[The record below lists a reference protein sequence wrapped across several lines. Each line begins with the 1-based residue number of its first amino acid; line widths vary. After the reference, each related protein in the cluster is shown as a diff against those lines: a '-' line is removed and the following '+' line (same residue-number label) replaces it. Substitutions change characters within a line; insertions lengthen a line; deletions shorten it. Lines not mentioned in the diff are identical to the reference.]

1 MTEGQFV
8 SEEAKVKQLKPAP
21 EEAEQGIMRHESMS
35 QRSVRRFFR
44 HRLAVFGAIAMV
56 VLVLMAIFAPIIAG
70 QDPYHQD
77 YSAIEQPPSREHIL
91 GTDYAGRDV
100 WARIVYATR
109 VSLSVGLVAV
119 AIYTIIGTVL
129 GAIAGFYSGN
139 VDSAIMRFTDIVMC
153 FPLLIIII
161 TVVAM
166 IGPSLLNIMIVI
178 GLIAWPSIARLVR
191 GQFLSLREQE
201 FTTAALCLGVPS
213 GRIIRSHLLPNCVGP
228 ITVAATFG
236 IAGAIL
242 TEASLSFLG
251 LGVPPPEPSWG
262 GMLTEAQELSI
273 LDSKPWLWI
282 PPGLMIFLTVLSV
295 NFVGDGLRDALDPQS
310 RQG

>member
-1 MTEGQFV
+1 LDDGKRV
-8 SEEAKVKQLKPAP
+8 EEQSATAGTSGW
-21 EEAEQGIMRHESMS
+21 AATRHVSMS
-35 QRSVRRFFR
+35 RRVVMRFLR
-44 HRLAVFGAIAMV
+44 HRLAVFGGA
-56 VLVLMAIFAPIIAG
+56 VLVLLVIMALFAPIIAG
-70 QDPYHQD
+70 QDPYYQD
-77 YSAIEQPPSREHIL
+77 YSAIKQPPSREHIL
-91 GTDYAGRDV
+91 GTDALGRDM

-119 AIYTIIGTVL
+119 AIYTVIGTIL
-129 GAIAGFYSGN
+129 GAIAGYYGGT
-139 VDSAIMRFTDIVMC
+139 VDATVMRLTDVVMC
-153 FPLLIIII
+153 FPMLIIII

-166 IGPSLLNIMIVI
+166 VGPSLFNIMAVI

-201 FTTAALCLGVPS
+201 FVAAAHCLGVPA

-236 IAGAIL
+236 MAGAIL

-262 GMLTEAQELSI
+262 QMLTEAQKLSI
-273 LDSKPWLWI
+273 LAGMPWLWI
-282 PPGLMIFLTVLSV
+282 PPGVMIALTVLSV

-310 RQG
+310 R

>member
-1 MTEGQFV
+1 
-8 SEEAKVKQLKPAP
+8 
-21 EEAEQGIMRHESMS
+21 
-35 QRSVRRFFR
+35 
-44 HRLAVFGAIAMV
+44 
-56 VLVLMAIFAPIIAG
+56 
-70 QDPYHQD
+70 
-77 YSAIEQPPSREHIL
+77 
-91 GTDYAGRDV
+91 
-100 WARIVYATR
+100 
-109 VSLSVGLVAV
+109 LVAV
-119 AIYTIIGTVL
+119 AIYTIIGTIL
-129 GAIAGFYSGN
+129 GAIAGFYGGTM
-139 VDSAIMRFTDIVMC
+139 DSAIMRFTDIVMC

-166 IGPSLLNIMIVI
+166 IGPSLFNIMAVI

-262 GMLTEAQELSI
+262 QMLTEAQKLSI
-273 LDSKPWLWI
+273 LDSMPWLWI

>member
-1 MTEGQFV
+1 MSKSASTEQTIP
-8 SEEAKVKQLKPAP
+8 SIEATAQTS
-21 EEAEQGIMRHESMS
+21 GRHESMS
-35 QRSVRRFFR
+35 RHVARRFFR
-44 HRLAVFGAIAMV
+44 HRLAVLGALV
-56 VLVLMAIFAPIIAG
+56 TLLLVLMAIFAPIIAG
-70 QDPYHQD
+70 QDPYYQD
-77 YSAIEQPPSREHIL
+77 YSAIKEPPSREHIL
-91 GTDYAGRDV
+91 GTDALGRDV

-119 AIYTIIGTVL
+119 AIYTTIGTIL
-129 GAIAGFYSGN
+129 GAIAGYYGGA

-153 FPLLIIII
+153 FPILIIII

-166 IGPSLLNIMIVI
+166 IGPSLLNIMAVI
-178 GLIAWPSIARLVR
+178 GLVAWPSIARLVR

-201 FTTAALCLGVPS
+201 FVTAAHCLGVPPA
-213 GRIIRSHLLPNCVGP
+213 RVIRNHLLPNCVGP

-262 GMLTEAQELSI
+262 QMLTEAQKLSV
-273 LDSKPWLWI
+273 LDSMPWLWI